1 MSYSDISF
9 SCFGYGTP
17 AGSLRSR
24 ERVLCPRKVLAL
36 NVFVGYLV
44 VRCGIWAFD
53 DAAEGALI
61 FMLSVA
67 LYALFIPVSICI
79 AYLLLNIDID

>member
-1 MSYSDISF
+1 MTVGDIAKAVYAF
-9 SCFGYGTP
+9 
-17 AGSLRSR
+17 LV
-24 ERVLCPRKVLAL
+24 VLAVLAL